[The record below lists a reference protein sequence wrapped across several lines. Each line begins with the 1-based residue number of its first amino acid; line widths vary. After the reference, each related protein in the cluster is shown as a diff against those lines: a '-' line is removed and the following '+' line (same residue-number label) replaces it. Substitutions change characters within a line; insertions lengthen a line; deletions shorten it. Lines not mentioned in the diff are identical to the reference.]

1 MNRSFLNVFCAVAVL
16 AAVILTLAACGGDKT
31 GQTTAAFDAEKAF
44 SRLLSE
50 VKYAETLAD
59 TSSSAD
65 FMFSDLPQNAEI
77 KMYTCESGSHPDEL
91 IMMKAAKAEDVQAL
105 ETAAKTHLTE
115 LTAQLRD
122 YNPQEVPRVENA
134 VVCTNGLYVFVCVTD
149 DVETAKAILK

>member
-1 MNRSFLNVFCAVAVL
+1 MKRSFLNVFCAVAVL

-31 GQTTAAFDAEKAF
+31 EQTTAAFDAENAF

-50 VKYAETLAD
+50 VKYAD

-91 IMMKAAKAEDVQAL
+91 IMMKAAKEEDVQAL